1 MTTTLELFI
10 AEDHHFIAEAYKT
23 TIEGYKS
30 PENYVF
36 ASTQV
41 RTCERGYYII
51 EKAEKPF
58 DIAFFDLNMPTYP
71 EKNIHS
77 GKDLA
82 LFLKEKMPNCKILVM
97 TMESNVDAIKNVIS
111 ELNPEGIAIKNDLGY
126 KEMLAGLDKVIR
138 NKRYYSKGVISM
150 IAEKI
155 DSRFDF
161 DQFDREIIICLEKGI
176 DLKNLD
182 QYVPL
187 LQDDIEKRF
196 YAMEHTLFVKQQKTT
211 LVDRAKKLGLI

>member
-126 KEMLAGLDKVIR
+126 KEMLSGLDKVIR

-161 DQFDREIIICLEKGI
+161 DQFDKEIIICLEKGI